1 MAEMNEFH
9 SKIKKVPGIRQLPVN
24 VSYYKICQ
32 MKLNDNYLLLI
43 SLEKSAGQQATMKLA
58 CNRLSIYAK
67 MMEEKRPCFC
77 SEEACSL
84 RASELVQQY

>member
-32 MKLNDNYLLLI
+32 MKLNDNYLLII
-43 SLEKSAGQQATMKLA
+43 SLEKSAGQ
-58 CNRLSIYAK
+58 
-67 MMEEKRPCFC
+67 
-77 SEEACSL
+77 
-84 RASELVQQY
+84 